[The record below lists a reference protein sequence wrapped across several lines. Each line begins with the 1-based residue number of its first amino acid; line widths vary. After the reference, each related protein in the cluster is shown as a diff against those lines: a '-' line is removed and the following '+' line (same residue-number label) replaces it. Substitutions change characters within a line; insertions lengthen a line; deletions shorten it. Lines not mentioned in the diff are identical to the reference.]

1 MAHKVFISYK
11 KEDLE
16 FKNQLVKLFNQKHVD
31 VIDKSLNE
39 TIDSNNLDYVMQ
51 ILRRDYLSD
60 STVTIFLIG
69 NHSSEK
75 EGCDMYGR
83 PHQAF
88 IKKELQA
95 TLFDRENN
103 SRSGLLGVVLPSMY
117 TKVYQGTSICKD
129 CGKNHNNVTIN
140 DTTVIKE
147 FSANYYIKPHNKCAY
162 FEEDR
167 YAVLVKWSNFYS
179 DPEKYIEQAF
189 NKRKEPIASRV
200 TVYPK

>member
-11 KEDLE
+11 KEDLQY
-16 FKNQLVKLFNQKHVD
+16 KNQLVHLFNQSNVD

-39 TIDSNNLDYVMQ
+39 TIPSNNLDYVMQ
-51 ILRRDYLSD
+51 VIRRDYLSD

-69 NHSSEK
+69 EHSSEH
-75 EGCDMYGR
+75 EGNDWYGR

-103 SRSGLLGVVLPSMY
+103 PRSGLLGVVLPNMY
-117 TKVYQGTSICKD
+117 SKIFQGTYVCSA
-129 CGKNHNNVTIN
+129 CGESHNLVAI
-140 DTTVIKE
+140 DDSTVIKE

-162 FEEDR
+162 LEEDR
-167 YAVLVKWSNFYS
+167 YAVLVKWSDFYS
-179 DPEKYIEQAF
+179 NPKIYIDQAF
-189 NKRKEPIASRV
+189 NKRKEPTADRV

>member
-11 KEDLE
+11 KEDLQ
-16 FKNQLVKLFNQKHVD
+16 FKNQLVSLFSQKHVD

-39 TIDSNNLDYVMQ
+39 IIPSNNLDYVMQ

-69 NHSSEK
+69 EHSSEN
-75 EGCDMYGR
+75 EGYDLYGR
-83 PHQAF
+83 THQAF

-117 TKVYQGTSICKD
+117 SKVYKGTNICST
-129 CGKNHNNVTIN
+129 CGGNHNIVVI
-140 DTTVIKE
+140 DDSTVIKE
-147 FSANYYIKPHNKCAY
+147 FSANYYIKPHNKCSY
-162 FEEDR
+162 SEEDR
-167 YAVLVKWSNFYS
+167 YAVLVKWNDFYS
-179 DPEKYIEQAF
+179 NPEEFIERAF
-189 NKRKEPIASRV
+189 NKRKTPTANRV

>member
-11 KEDLE
+11 KEDLQ
-16 FKNQLVKLFNQKHVD
+16 FKNQLVHLFNQSNVD
-31 VIDKSLNE
+31 VIGKSLNE
-39 TIDSNNLDYVMQ
+39 TIPSDNLDYVMQ
-51 ILRRDYLSD
+51 VIRRDYLRD

-69 NHSSEK
+69 EHSSEH
-75 EGCDMYGR
+75 EGIDRYGR

-103 SRSGLLGVVLPSMY
+103 PRSGLVGVVLPNMY
-117 TKVYQGTSICKD
+117 NKIYQGTYVCSA
-129 CGKNHNNVTIN
+129 CGGSHNIVVI
-140 DTTVIKE
+140 DDSTVIKE

-162 FEEDR
+162 MEEDR
-167 YAVLVKWSNFYS
+167 YAVLVKWNEFYS
-179 DPEKYIEQAF
+179 NPELYIDQAF
-189 NKRKEPIASRV
+189 DKRKEPTADRV